1 MQTHKGGRLY
11 LKFSSLLRNS
21 LFCYIIPRSIKTINP
36 LAAAG
41 LQEFVKSPEI
51 RSRGASVLSG
61 IISFLRII
69 PWIIYIAASIFFHI
83 IQKVAFANMDGNLWL
98 YAKDNVERKY
108 QTLKQE
114 MLSHQDKSPKERL
127 EALTK
132 FLQSFLLFSFHSL
145 MFYPVAGMV
154 SMDIL
159 SILAKNKKID
169 QNLLDTC
176 LKGFEGSLTTEMD
189 LQVVDLADSAM
200 KNPHIIDLI
209 KSDKLLHHIT
219 LEQFYQQVSSFPGET
234 QEFISRFKK
243 FIQEFGMRGLLTFFF
258 LFLPFS

>member
-1 MQTHKGGRLY
+1 M
-11 LKFSSLLRNS
+11 
-21 LFCYIIPRSIKTINP
+21 INP

-41 LQEFVKSPEI
+41 FQEFVKSPEI
-51 RSRGASVLSG
+51 RTRGSSKIRSIFTLMK
-61 IISFLRII
+61 RI
-69 PWIIYIAASIFFHI
+69 PTLASIIVPNIFRI
-83 IQKVAFANMDGNLWL
+83 ARRIAFADVEGNSWL

-114 MLSHQDKSPKERL
+114 MLSHQDKSPKEKL
-127 EALTK
+127 EAITK
-132 FLQSFLLFSFHSL
+132 YLQSFFPFVFRNIL
-145 MFYPVAGMV
+145 FYPGAGMV
-154 SMDIL
+154 SLGIL